1 MNNYLSLKLKVVSF
15 FAIIL
20 VVFLHSYD
28 LTIKVDADQVLSL
41 NKGYS
46 TFIQEFISQG
56 MTRIAVPIFFT
67 ISGYLFFLGLKGSL
81 SEFEKKMKKRVK
93 TLVFPYL
100 LWSILGILLYLVLQS
115 LPVIQNFF
123 TRKLISE
130 YSVKELLDT
139 IFLNPI
145 PYQFWFIRDLIM
157 LTVLSPLLF
166 WLLRYFKIWLIIL
179 LLGLWFYNFDLIII
193 ANEAL
198 LFFVIGGHLSLH
210 QQDWILSHFSSKNA
224 LILFLSWISILTIKT
239 TMIHLDMSSLLV
251 TNIIHKIG
259 ILIGVLATWGM
270 YDLIVKKMNSKESK
284 YSFLFSFTFFIYAF
298 HEPILTILKKGFY
311 SILGQGEMIS
321 IFIYFTAPT
330 IAILFSI
337 LIGYYLKK
345 ITPQFYSLLT
355 GGR

>member
-28 LTIKVDADQVLSL
+28 LVIKVDAGNVLSL
-41 NKGYS
+41 SKGYC

-56 MTRIAVPIFFT
+56 ITRVAVPIFFA

-81 SEFEKKMKKRVK
+81 PEFKKKMKKRVK
-93 TLVFPYL
+93 TLFLPYL

-115 LPVIQNFF
+115 LPVVQNYF

-145 PYQFWFIRDLIM
+145 PYQFWFIRDLII
-157 LTVLSPLLF
+157 LTILSPILF
-166 WLLRYFKIWLIIL
+166 WLLRYFKIWLVSL
-179 LLGLWFYNFDLIII
+179 LLVLWFYNFDLIIM

-198 LFFVIGGHLSLH
+198 LFFVIGGHLALH
-210 QQDWILSHFSSKNA
+210 QQNWILQHFSSKKA
-224 LILFLSWISILTIKT
+224 IILFLSWLSIILVKT
-239 TMIHLDMSSLLV
+239 TMTHFDFSTLMV

-259 ILIGVLATWGM
+259 ILIGVLAVWGM
-270 YDLIVKKMNSKESK
+270 YDFIVKKLKTKDSK

-321 IFIYFTAPT
+321 IIIYFTAPT

-337 LIGYYLKK
+337 LIGYYFKK
-345 ITPQFYSLLT
+345 IIPQFYSLLT

>member
-1 MNNYLSLKLKVVSF
+1 MNNYLSLKLKVISF

-28 LTIKVDADQVLSL
+28 LTIKVDANQVLSL
-41 NKGYS
+41 SKGYS

-56 MTRIAVPIFFT
+56 ITRIAVPIFFT
-67 ISGYLFFLGLKGSL
+67 ISGYLFFLGLKGSS

-93 TLVFPYL
+93 TLLFPYL

-115 LPVIQNFF
+115 LPVIQNYF

-130 YSVKELLDT
+130 YSVKELLNT

-145 PYQFWFIRDLIM
+145 PYQFWFIRDLII
-157 LTVLSPLLF
+157 LTILSPILF
-166 WLLRYFKIWLIIL
+166 WLLRFSKVGLL
-179 LLGLWFYNFDLIII
+179 LFLLGLWFYNFDLIII

-198 LFFVIGGHLSLH
+198 LFFVIGGYLSLH
-210 QQDWILSHFSSKNA
+210 QQNWVLQHSSSKNA
-224 LILFLSWISILTIKT
+224 LILFVSWITIVLIKT
-239 TMIHLDMSSLLV
+239 IILHLETSTLLAI
-251 TNIIHKIG
+251 NIIHKIG
-259 ILIGVLATWGM
+259 VLIGVLAVWGM
-270 YDLIVKKMNSKESK
+270 YDFMVKKINSKESK
-284 YSFLFSFTFFIYAF
+284 YSFLFSLTFFIYAF
-298 HEPILTILKKGFY
+298 HEPVLTILKKGFY

-321 IFIYFTAPT
+321 IIIYFTAPT
-330 IAILFSI
+330 IAILSSI
-337 LIGYYLKK
+337 LVGYFLKK